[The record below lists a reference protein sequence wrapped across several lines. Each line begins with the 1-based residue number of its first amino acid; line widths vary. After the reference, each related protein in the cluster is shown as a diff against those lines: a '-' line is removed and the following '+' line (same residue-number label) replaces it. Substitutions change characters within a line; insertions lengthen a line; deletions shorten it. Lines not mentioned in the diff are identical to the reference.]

1 MVSLMSEVE
10 TEILAALVK
19 SHNAQLDYIRKLELV
34 VEAAKSAR
42 KSKVLRRSGY
52 YDVSQFDEV
61 FAEFDRLMDGLEGK

>member
-1 MVSLMSEVE
+1 VLSEAE

-19 SHNAQLDYIRKLELV
+19 SHNAQLDYIRKLEAL

-61 FAEFDRLMDGLEGK
+61 FADFDVLMAKL